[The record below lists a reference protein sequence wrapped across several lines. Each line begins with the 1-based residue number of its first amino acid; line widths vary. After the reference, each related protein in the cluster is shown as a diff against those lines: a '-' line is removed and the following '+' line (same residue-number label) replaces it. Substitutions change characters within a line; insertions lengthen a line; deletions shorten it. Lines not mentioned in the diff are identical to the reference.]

1 MYGVVPGGSTV
12 KNLPANTGDTVRQP
26 GERNGTGNTPVFL
39 LGKSQGAWWATATVH
54 GVTKESDMT

>member
-39 LGKSQGAWWATATVH
+39 LGKSQGHEPGGQQFMGSQKT
-54 GVTKESDMT
+54 